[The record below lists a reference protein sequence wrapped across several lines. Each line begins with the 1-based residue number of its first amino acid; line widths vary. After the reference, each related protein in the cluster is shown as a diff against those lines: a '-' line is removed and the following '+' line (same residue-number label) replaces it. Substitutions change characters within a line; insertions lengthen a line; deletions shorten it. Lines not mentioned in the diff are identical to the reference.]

1 MSNWKPL
8 SDTGVAMRRAALID
22 RARQYFSD
30 QGLLAVDTPA
40 LGPYPISDPNI
51 ESLRIQSSPGK
62 DSYLQTSPEFYMKR
76 LLASG
81 YPDIYSIC
89 RVFRDGETGARHLP
103 EFTMAEWYRIGFD
116 LDAIVE
122 DCVGFIGA
130 CLGMAAPHDIVDMV
144 DYYDVVSEHAQ
155 VDAPVASTEE
165 IIAAATDDPR
175 LQKELAGDRNAALD
189 LIMSTIVAP
198 SLPPDRLT
206 VVQHYPAEQAAL
218 ARLCPADEK
227 VADRFEIFCGE
238 LELANGYVE
247 LTDANEQRR
256 RIEQDIATREQS
268 GRSSLL
274 VDESLIA
281 ALEAGLPECAGV
293 SVGIERLHMVLDHA
307 EDIRDVITFAT
318 ETS

>member
-8 SDTGVAMRRAALID
+8 SDTSVAMRRAALIE

-40 LGPYPISDPNI
+40 LGRYAISDPNI
-51 ESLRIQSSPGK
+51 ESLRVRAKPGK
-62 DSYLQTSPEFYMKR
+62 DSFLQTSPEFYMKR

-81 YPDIYSIC
+81 YPDIYSIS
-89 RVFRDGETGARHLP
+89 RVFRDGESGRRHLP
-103 EFTMAEWYRIGFD
+103 EFTMAEWYRLGFG

-122 DCVGFIGA
+122 DCTNFIAA
-130 CLGMAAPHDIVDMV
+130 CLGMATPDDSIVRL
-144 DYYDVVSEHAQ
+144 DYYDAIARYADIDALAAETGDLVSRA
-155 VDAPVASTEE
+155 TE
-165 IIAAATDDPR
+165 DSR
-175 LQKELAGDRNAALD
+175 LQQELAGDRNAALD

-198 SLPPDRLT
+198 GLAPDRLT
-206 VVQHYPAEQAAL
+206 VIQHYPADQAAL
-218 ARLCPADEK
+218 ARLCPQDEQ
-227 VADRFEIFCGE
+227 VADRFEVFCGD

-256 RIEQDIATREQS
+256 RVERDIAAREQS
-268 GRSSLL
+268 GKSSLP
-274 VDESLIA
+274 VDETLIA